1 MIRRSLM
8 VLSRGVGV
16 ANSVEEGSMLSSM
29 TFFTINNQIHD
40 NNKLMTTLA
49 NLEYL
54 NVKIFILIINPYFPR
69 FKHTSTLRHSQN
81 IVCFPQSFPFTHH
94 FPKSSLSLPTTSFS
108 SKKVLKLASAFSS
121 FQTENCT
128 PHSRRYLPV
137 CGF

>member
-1 MIRRSLM
+1 MDHLCEFDTYAEQRWYDPLECSMIRRSLM

-69 FKHTSTLRHSQN
+69 FKQTSK
-81 IVCFPQSFPFTHH
+81 SFT
-94 FPKSSLSLPTTSFS
+94 KYSLLP
-108 SKKVLKLASAFSS
+108 
-121 FQTENCT
+121 
-128 PHSRRYLPV
+128 
-137 CGF
+137 